1 MPNFTLYV
9 RHAEI
14 DENTTLRESETQE
27 KSESAY
33 EVWDAAYIQDKLTRA
48 MKIQKVYVSGPP
60 RLNDSLEQAIDQV
73 YEKLMFEKQCI
84 EIV

>member
-1 MPNFTLYV
+1 
-9 RHAEI
+9 
-14 DENTTLRESETQE
+14 
-27 KSESAY
+27 
-33 EVWDAAYIQDKLTRA
+33 

-60 RLNDSLEQAIDQV
+60 RLNDSLEQALDQV